1 MGDLVLQWVQQQIAF
16 NTSANDYTFG
26 KPSVAVD
33 ASGNVYVA
41 YWTEGGTVSGGTNNN
56 GTYDIVVF
64 KLGTD
69 GSLLWTQQ
77 QTSFNTS
84 SNDFNPSITVDASGN
99 VYVAYQT
106 NSGTVSGG
114 TNNNG
119 PSGPTGDIVVFK
131 LGTDGSL
138 LWTQQ
143 KTAFNTS
150 SNDFNPSITVDAS
163 GNVYV
168 AYWTNGGTV
177 SGGTNNNGSSG
188 PIDDIVVFK
197 LGTDGTLQW
206 TQQQTAF
213 NTSSNDVYPSIT
225 VDDLGNVYVAYW
237 TNGGTVSGGTNN
249 NGSSG
254 PIDDIVVFKLG
265 TDGTLQWTQQQTAFN
280 TSSNDFS
287 PSITV
292 DASGNVY
299 VAYYTFGT
307 VSGGSIIGTAD
318 IVVFK
323 LGTDGTLLWTQQQ
336 TAFNTSSYDVFP
348 SITVDASG
356 NVYVAYFTL
365 GGTVSGGTNN
375 NGTYD
380 IVVFKLSGTDGTL
393 QWTQQ
398 QTAFNTSSY
407 DSYPSITVDASGNV
421 YVAYFTFGTVSGGT
435 NNNGTYDIVVFKL
448 GLIPSVICVFPGA
461 LVFTTNGLKKIED
474 LRAGDM
480 LYDES
485 DQQVELINNIRCHPS
500 SKGYTTFSQNCFGL
514 NFPSDNLIITDG
526 HPIKFPNSRK
536 EFPVERLT
544 NGQTIVRKEGQ
555 IPETYSLVT
564 RERIFIPINNI
575 PVCTWSESKFHKY
588 ARNEKL
594 EYTLL

>member
-16 NTSANDYTFG
+16 NTSANDYIFG

-41 YWTEGGTVSGGTNNN
+41 YYTAGGTVSGGTNNN

-77 QTSFNTS
+77 QTAFNTS
-84 SNDFNPSITVDASGN
+84 STDLTPSITVDASGN
-99 VYVAYQT
+99 VYVAYWT
-106 NSGTVSGG
+106 GGTVSGG
-114 TNNNG
+114 TNNG
-119 PSGPTGDIVVFK
+119 PISDDIVVFK

-143 KTAFNTS
+143 QTAFNTS
-150 SNDFNPSITVDAS
+150 SNDQYPSITVDASGNVYVAYWTDGTVSGGTNNNGPSGPTIDIVVFKLGTDGTLQWTQQQTAFNTSSYDIFPSITVDALGNVYVAYWTNGTVSGGTNNNGPSGPTADIVVFKLSGTDGTLQWTQQQTAFNTSSYDLYPSITVDALGNVYVAYWTTSGTVSGGTNNNGSSGPTADIVVFKLSGTDGTLQWTQQQIAFNTSSNDAYPSITVDAS

-177 SGGTNNNGSSG
+177 SGGTNNNGPRG
-188 PIDDIVVFK
+188 P
-197 LGTDGTLQW
+197 
-206 TQQQTAF
+206 TA
-213 NTSSNDVYPSIT
+213 
-225 VDDLGNVYVAYW
+225 
-237 TNGGTVSGGTNN
+237 
-249 NGSSG
+249 
-254 PIDDIVVFKLG
+254 
-265 TDGTLQWTQQQTAFN
+265 
-280 TSSNDFS
+280 
-287 PSITV
+287 
-292 DASGNVY
+292 
-299 VAYYTFGT
+299 
-307 VSGGSIIGTAD
+307 
-318 IVVFK
+318 
-323 LGTDGTLLWTQQQ
+323 
-336 TAFNTSSYDVFP
+336 
-348 SITVDASG
+348 
-356 NVYVAYFTL
+356 
-365 GGTVSGGTNN
+365 
-375 NGTYD
+375 
-380 IVVFKLSGTDGTL
+380 
-393 QWTQQ
+393 
-398 QTAFNTSSY
+398 
-407 DSYPSITVDASGNV
+407 
-421 YVAYFTFGTVSGGT
+421 
-435 NNNGTYDIVVFKL
+435 DIVVFKL

-480 LYDES
+480 LYDEY
-485 DQQVELINNIRCHPS
+485 DQQVELINNVRCHPS

-514 NFPSDNLIITDG
+514 NFPSNNLIITDG

-564 RERIFIPINNI
+564 RERIFVPINNI
-575 PVCTWSESKFHKY
+575 PVCTWPESKFHRY